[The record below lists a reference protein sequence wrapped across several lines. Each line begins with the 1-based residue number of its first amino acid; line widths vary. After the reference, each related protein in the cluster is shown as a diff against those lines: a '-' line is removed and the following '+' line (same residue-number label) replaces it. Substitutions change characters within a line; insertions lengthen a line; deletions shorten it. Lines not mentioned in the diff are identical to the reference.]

1 MANDGGEAEDLAK
14 LGGALVIN
22 MGSATLE
29 NVSNHLQAL
38 RAYNQCGGPVLFDP
52 VGAGATELRRTA
64 VKKLM
69 SGGYF
74 HVIKGNFSE
83 IMTVSGSS
91 GAQPKGVD
99 SAKSD
104 VLGAERARL
113 VKALAS
119 RERAIVIMTG
129 EVDYLSDGKRT
140 YSIAN
145 GHRYLGQITGSGCT
159 LGTTIASF
167 IAVEREDTLLAALA
181 GILMFE
187 IAAERASRQLDVKGP
202 GTFVPAFIDALSF
215 IARDAGA
222 GNTAWIE
229 AAKVELVNPQAC

>member
-22 MGSATLE
+22 MGSATPAST
-29 NVSNHLQAL
+29 SNHLQAL
-38 RAYNQCGGPVLFDP
+38 GAYNKCGGPVIFDP

-64 VKKLM
+64 VKKLV

-74 HVIKGNFSE
+74 HVIKGNYSE
-83 IMTVSGSS
+83 LLTVSGSS
-91 GAQPKGVD
+91 GAQQKGVD

-104 VLGAERARL
+104 VSGAEQARL
-113 VKALAS
+113 VKTLAS
-119 RERAIVIMTG
+119 RERNVVIMTG
-129 EVDYLSDGKRT
+129 EIDYLSDGERT
-140 YSIAN
+140 YSVAN

-167 IAVEREDTLLAALA
+167 VAVEKGDTLLAALA

-187 IAAERASRQLDVKGP
+187 IAAERASRQPEVKGP
-202 GTFVPAFIDALSF
+202 GTFVPAFIDALSS
-215 IARDAGA
+215 IATEAEGA
-222 GNTAWIE
+222 NTAWLE
-229 AAKVELVNPQAC
+229 SAKVELVDI

>member
-1 MANDGGEAEDLAK
+1 
-14 LGGALVIN
+14 
-22 MGSATLE
+22 
-29 NVSNHLQAL
+29 
-38 RAYNQCGGPVLFDP
+38 VLFDP

-74 HVIKGNFSE
+74 YVIKGNYSE

-91 GAQPKGVD
+91 DAQQKGVD
-99 SAKSD
+99 STLSD
-104 VLGAERARL
+104 VSDAERARL

-119 RERAIVIMTG
+119 RERNVVIMTG
-129 EVDYLSDGKRT
+129 EIDYLSDGERT
-140 YSIAN
+140 YSVAN

-167 IAVEREDTLLAALA
+167 IAVERGDTLLAALA

-187 IAAERASRQLDVKGP
+187 IAAERASRQPEVKGP
-202 GTFVPAFIDALSF
+202 GTFVPAFIDALSC
-215 IARDAGA
+215 IATEVEA
-222 GNTAWIE
+222 GNGAWIVS
-229 AAKVELVNPQAC
+229 AKVERVDA